1 MGTEGSL
8 SKARLP
14 LAPSSRIHSLSLPFS
29 MSLCIGV
36 TAYPSFDPFRLQ
48 KSEGPLKTPH
58 CIGGNGAQGCWA
70 QSDCRGVTGLGQS
83 FSTLVLLAF
92 GVGSSLSCVLWEV

>member
-14 LAPSSRIHSLSLPFS
+14 LAPSVSRIHSLSDPFS
-29 MSLCIGV
+29 MSLRIGITV
-36 TAYPSFDPFRLQ
+36 YPSFDPFRLQ

-58 CIGGNGAQGCWA
+58 CIGEMELRVAGPRASQ
-70 QSDCRGVTGLGQS
+70 GVTGLGQS
-83 FSTLVLLAF
+83 FSTSVLLAF
-92 GVGSSLSCVLWEV
+92 GVGPSLWEV